1 MIPSEF
7 DVIES
12 YFAHL
17 SDWAGEHVRVG
28 VGDDCAVLD
37 VGSGFELVVSTD
49 TFVEGIHFPNDA
61 SGALVAERSLAAAA
75 SDLAAMGAEPL
86 AVVGAL
92 ILRDIDSEWLESFSE
107 RLGELLRFNAL
118 PLVGGNLT
126 QGP

>member
-28 VGDDCAVLD
+28 VGDDCALLD

-49 TFVEGIHFPNDA
+49 TFVEGVHFPNGA
-61 SGALVAERSLAAAA
+61 SGPRVAER
-75 SDLAAMGAEPL
+75 
-86 AVVGAL
+86 
-92 ILRDIDSEWLESFSE
+92 
-107 RLGELLRFNAL
+107 
-118 PLVGGNLT
+118 
-126 QGP
+126 